1 MENVDDDTNADDN
14 GDADGNGDA
23 DDDPVVAP
31 VDGWHFIDP
40 PGCPGRSKDGRVAK
54 PSKTQEYPSL
64 EGAAQLT
71 HGSLPKQSENS
82 ASFMSQRCQRT
93 TRVVEELHGRTTTSG
108 RVFLHHLILFHHPP
122 LIGVI
127 NFH

>member
-54 PSKTQEYPSL
+54 PSKTQDEKQETRTDEVMFLRISL
-64 EGAAQLT
+64 
-71 HGSLPKQSENS
+71 LPKPTKN
-82 ASFMSQRCQRT
+82 
-93 TRVVEELHGRTTTSG
+93 LYK
-108 RVFLHHLILFHHPP
+108 P
-122 LIGVI
+122 
-127 NFH
+127 

>member
-1 MENVDDDTNADDN
+1 MENVDDDTNADDDADADGN
-14 GDADGNGDA
+14 GDADDDVDADDDANADGNGDA

-71 HGSLPKQSENS
+71 QGN
-82 ASFMSQRCQRT
+82 SQRFKT
-93 TRVVEELHGRTTTSG
+93 IGR
-108 RVFLHHLILFHHPP
+108 LC
-122 LIGVI
+122 
-127 NFH
+127 